1 MAVIAPHPAPLR
13 VDAPK
18 QAPRFVFISGCCR
31 GGTTLAARLI
41 GAHPAIKNLG
51 RGEFCESQYLWRERF
66 PDWSRHRWAIGPWR
80 LLLRRTAE
88 DLTPELFEYFRKRMH
103 EASGHASTVLEKT
116 PSNAM
121 RIPFLNALFP
131 ACRFIHVLRDGRHTA
146 ASLIARKVWW
156 PYAPHQW
163 VGCHR
168 TALADLRS
176 LPASRY
182 TLLRFEELIEAPDRA
197 LADVYSRCE
206 LPWSYREQSASL
218 VARAG
223 VIETPVDRWSEL
235 PRYRKDYILRVI
247 RDLQAEL
254 DYPLTH

>member
-1 MAVIAPHPAPLR
+1 MAVLAPHPALTR
-13 VDAPK
+13 VESPP
-18 QAPRFVFISGCCR
+18 QATRLVFLSGCCR

-51 RGEFCESQYLWRERF
+51 RGEFCESQYLWRDRF

-80 LLLRRTAE
+80 FFLRRTA
-88 DLTPELFEYFRKRMH
+88 DHLTPELSRHFRERFR
-103 EASGHASTVLEKT
+103 EAAGEAVSMLEKT

-131 ACRFIHVLRDGRHTA
+131 DCHFVHVVRDGRHTA
-146 ASLIARKVWW
+146 ASLIARRVWW

-168 TALADLRS
+168 TALTDLRD
-176 LPASRY
+176 LPPSRY
-182 TLLRFEELIEAPDRA
+182 TLLRFEELVDEPDQA
-197 LADVYSRCE
+197 LTNVYSRCE
-206 LPWSYREQSASL
+206 LPWRFQEQSSSL
-218 VARAG
+218 AARDG
-223 VIETPVDRWSEL
+223 IIETPADRWMDL
-235 PRYRKDYILRVI
+235 PHYQKDYILRVI
-247 RDLQAEL
+247 EDLQREL